1 MGICPRDIAEPGS
14 NQFDVYAR
22 KNKRPPVVHGG
33 SDQLAMILGSDMNA
47 TLADAFQDATAKRH
61 KFLTVEH
68 LLLALLTDGSARDV
82 LLGVGADLDS
92 LRSSLDVHIE
102 ETTPSISE
110 EVQDGQPQP
119 SLGFQR
125 ALRRA
130 VFHVQSHGRKEVTGA
145 DVLVAIF
152 GEPETTA
159 VHLLKQQNIDLK
171 QQNIER
177 IDIVKPIEGTGDTLA
192 TTEQAEREQQAP
204 PEQAQP
210 RRLGEMLVERN
221 AVQQADIDRA
231 LQIQR
236 TVGGRLGSLLV
247 RTGAISEDALL
258 RALAEQIG
266 ALYLADAEDLPDTM
280 DMYRFMSESS
290 IKMEWFL
297 DNAVLMWRQ
306 GEDVYCLAR
315 DIPDHRVTETLEYF
329 YQATDQAPDQT
340 PEQTTDQAAD
350 PTADPTA
357 PAIRFC
363 LTANH
368 HLDRAL
374 DNVRKERAMESLFAG
389 EAQQLR
395 DLAEQAP
402 VIELVN
408 NLLSQAV
415 DLGAS
420 DIHVEPAEETF
431 SVRMRL
437 DGVLHTRLTQSKDRF
452 AAVASRIKLISG
464 LDIAERRLPQDGR
477 ITERISGREMDIRVS
492 TVPCAFG
499 ESLVL
504 RLLAKERDD
513 LVFDNLGMEPDHLGL
528 FRGWLGTTNGIVLVT
543 GPTGSGKS
551 TTLAA
556 ALEEI
561 DDGVKKIITVEDPV
575 EYQMPNITQMQ
586 VHSEIGFTFARALR
600 AILRQ
605 DPDVIMIGEIRDL
618 ETAEIA
624 IRSALTGHVVLSTV
638 HTNDAISS
646 FTRLVDMGVEPF
658 LVAAPVRGVQAQRL
672 VRRACPNCSVAVPRP
687 ALADGYLE
695 ALPAEMLGN
704 HWVAV
709 EGCDHCR
716 HTGYRGR
723 TGIYELVPMSE
734 ELQDMIVSGAHL
746 NDLKRLAREQG
757 YRTLVEDGLIKA
769 SRGETTVEE
778 LMRAMVID
786 GEAG

>member
-1 MGICPRDIAEPGS
+1 MR
-14 NQFDVYAR
+14 
-22 KNKRPPVVHGG
+22 
-33 SDQLAMILGSDMNA
+33 
-47 TLADAFQDATAKRH
+47 
-61 KFLTVEH
+61 
-68 LLLALLTDGSARDV
+68 
-82 LLGVGADLDS
+82 
-92 LRSSLDVHIE
+92 
-102 ETTPSISE
+102 
-110 EVQDGQPQP
+110 
-119 SLGFQR
+119 
-125 ALRRA
+125 
-130 VFHVQSHGRKEVTGA
+130 
-145 DVLVAIF
+145 
-152 GEPETTA
+152 
-159 VHLLKQQNIDLK
+159 
-171 QQNIER
+171 
-177 IDIVKPIEGTGDTLA
+177 
-192 TTEQAEREQQAP
+192 
-204 PEQAQP
+204 PEQGQGK
-210 RRLGEMLVERN
+210 RLGEMLVERN
-221 AVQQADIDRA
+221 AVQRADIDRA

-247 RTGAISEDALL
+247 RTGAISEDMLL
-258 RALAEQIG
+258 RTLAEQIG
-266 ALYLADAEDLPDTM
+266 ALYLADTEDLPDPL
-280 DMYRFMSESS
+280 DMYRFMSASP
-290 IKMEWFL
+290 IQLTWFL
-297 DNAVLMWRQ
+297 DNAVLMWQ
-306 GEDVYCLAR
+306 QDEEIYCLAR
-315 DIPDHRVTETLEYF
+315 DIPDHTVSETLEYF
-329 YQATDQAPDQT
+329 YQ
-340 PEQTTDQAAD
+340 
-350 PTADPTA
+350 TADAA
-357 PAIRFC
+357 PPIRFC

-374 DNVRKERAMESLFAG
+374 DNVRNHRAMEELFSG

-431 SVRMRL
+431 SVRMRV
-437 DGVLHTRLTQSKDRF
+437 DGVLHSRLTQSKDRF

-513 LVFDNLGMEPDHLGL
+513 LVFRNLGMEPDHLRL

-575 EYQMPNITQMQ
+575 EYQMPTITQMQ

-646 FTRLVDMGVEPF
+646 FTRLIDMGVEPF

-672 VRRACPNCSVAVPRP
+672 VRRVCPNCSVSVPRP
-687 ALADGYLE
+687 ALADGYLD
-695 ALPAEMLGN
+695 AVPAQMLGN
-704 HWVAV
+704 HWVEV

-716 HTGYRGR
+716 QTGYRGR
-723 TGIYELVPMSE
+723 TGIYELVPMTD
-734 ELQDMIVSGAHL
+734 ELQELIVSGAHL
-746 NDLKRLAREQG
+746 NDLKRVAREHG
-757 YRTLVEDGLIKA
+757 CRTLVEDGLIKA

-786 GEAG
+786 AEAG

>member
-1 MGICPRDIAEPGS
+1 MGVLSGWVSLSNVGVPFEVERVSDPEGWVSHFGLIQRAGLGCPISGCHWCS
-14 NQFDVYAR
+14 
-22 KNKRPPVVHGG
+22 PVEG
-33 SDQLAMILGSDMNA
+33 SDSVHLVPVQKPARVVALAGAFFARESGTVARNA
-47 TLADAFQDATAKRH
+47 IRVHAKERSKTPLAAS
-61 KFLTVEH
+61 E
-68 LLLALLTDGSARDV
+68 
-82 LLGVGADLDS
+82 LDQ
-92 LRSSLDVHIE
+92 V
-102 ETTPSISE
+102 
-110 EVQDGQPQP
+110 
-119 SLGFQR
+119 
-125 ALRRA
+125 
-130 VFHVQSHGRKEVTGA
+130 
-145 DVLVAIF
+145 
-152 GEPETTA
+152 EPE
-159 VHLLKQQNIDLK
+159 H
-171 QQNIER
+171 
-177 IDIVKPIEGTGDTLA
+177 G
-192 TTEQAEREQQAP
+192 P
-204 PEQAQP
+204 PK
-210 RRLGEMLVERN
+210 RLGEMLVERN
-221 AVQQADIDRA
+221 FVQQADIDRA

-236 TVGGRLGSLLV
+236 TVGGRLGALLV

-258 RALAEQIG
+258 RTLAEQIG
-266 ALYLADAEDLPDTM
+266 LLYLADTDDLPDAM
-280 DMYRFMSESS
+280 DMYRFMSTSP
-290 IKMEWFL
+290 IKLEWFL
-297 DNAVLMWRQ
+297 DNAVLMWQ
-306 GEDVYCLAR
+306 QDDQVYCLAR
-315 DIPDHRVTETLEYF
+315 DIPDHRIAEALEYF
-329 YQATDQAPDQT
+329 YPVAD
-340 PEQTTDQAAD
+340 EQRV
-350 PTADPTA
+350 
-357 PAIRFC
+357 RFC

-374 DNVRKERAMESLFAG
+374 DHVRRERAMENLFAG
-389 EAQQLR
+389 DEAQQLR

-420 DIHVEPAEETF
+420 DIHVEPTEESFT
-431 SVRMRL
+431 VRMRL
-437 DGVLHTRLTQSKDRF
+437 DGVLHTRLTQSMDRF
-452 AAVASRIKLISG
+452 PAVASRIKLIAG

-499 ESLVL
+499 ESIVL
-504 RLLAKERDD
+504 RMLAKERDE
-513 LVFDNLGMEPDHLGL
+513 LVFNNLGMEPDHLEM
-528 FRGWLGTTNGIVLVT
+528 FRSWLIGTNGIILVT

-624 IRSALTGHVVLSTV
+624 IRAALTGHVVLSTV

-646 FTRLVDMGVEPF
+646 FTRLIDMGVEPF

-672 VRRACPNCSVAVPRP
+672 VRKACPNCAVSIPRP
-687 ALADGYLE
+687 ALVDGYVD
-695 ALPAEMLGN
+695 ALPETMLGN
-704 HWVAV
+704 NWVKV

-723 TGIYELVPMSE
+723 MGIYELVPMTE
-734 ELQDMIVSGAHL
+734 TLQDLIVSGAHV
-746 NDLKRLAREQG
+746 NELKRAARELG
-757 YRTLVEDGLIKA
+757 THCRPLVEDGLIKA

-786 GEAG
+786 PEAS

>member
-1 MGICPRDIAEPGS
+1 MPANAIRVHEKERSKTPLAVSELEQVEPG
-14 NQFDVYAR
+14 Q
-22 KNKRPPVVHGG
+22 G
-33 SDQLAMILGSDMNA
+33 
-47 TLADAFQDATAKRH
+47 
-61 KFLTVEH
+61 
-68 LLLALLTDGSARDV
+68 
-82 LLGVGADLDS
+82 
-92 LRSSLDVHIE
+92 
-102 ETTPSISE
+102 
-110 EVQDGQPQP
+110 
-119 SLGFQR
+119 
-125 ALRRA
+125 
-130 VFHVQSHGRKEVTGA
+130 
-145 DVLVAIF
+145 
-152 GEPETTA
+152 
-159 VHLLKQQNIDLK
+159 
-171 QQNIER
+171 
-177 IDIVKPIEGTGDTLA
+177 
-192 TTEQAEREQQAP
+192 
-204 PEQAQP
+204 QP

-247 RTGAISEDALL
+247 RTGAISEEAML
-258 RALAEQIG
+258 RTLAEQIG
-266 ALYLADAEDLPDTM
+266 ALYLADAEDLPDKM

-290 IKMEWFL
+290 IKLEWFL

-306 GEDVYCLAR
+306 SEDVFCLAR
-315 DIPDHRVTETLEYF
+315 DIPDPSVTQTLEYF
-329 YQATDQAPDQT
+329 YQASDQSSGA
-340 PEQTTDQAAD
+340 
-350 PTADPTA
+350 A

-374 DNVRKERAMESLFAG
+374 DNVRKERAMENLFASNV
-389 EAQQLR
+389 QQLR

-420 DIHVEPAEETF
+420 DIHVEPTEESF
-431 SVRMRL
+431 AVRMRL

-513 LVFDNLGMEPDHLGL
+513 LVFGNLGMEPDHLEM

-575 EYQMPNITQMQ
+575 EYQMPTITQMQ

-672 VRRACPNCSVAVPRP
+672 VRRACANCSVSISRP
-687 ALADGYLE
+687 ALADGYLD
-695 ALPAEMLGN
+695 ALPESMLGN

-734 ELQDMIVSGAHL
+734 GLQDMIVSGAHL
-746 NDLKRLAREQG
+746 NDLKRLAREHG
-757 YRTLVEDGLIKA
+757 CRTLVEDGLIKA
-769 SRGETTVEE
+769 SRGDTTVEE